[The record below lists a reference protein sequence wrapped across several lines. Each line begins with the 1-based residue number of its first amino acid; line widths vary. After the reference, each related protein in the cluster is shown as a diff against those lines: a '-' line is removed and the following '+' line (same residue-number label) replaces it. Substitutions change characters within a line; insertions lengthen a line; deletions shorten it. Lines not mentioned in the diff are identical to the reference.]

1 MDKFISMERN
11 SSEND
16 SRALVVF
23 TDGACSANGKKNA
36 RGGYSTV
43 WPDYPN
49 MDGGWPLEGEKATN
63 NRAEFMGLIRAFEI
77 ADRIEPE
84 RKRKLEVYTDSMF
97 LINCVTKWLTGW
109 KRNGFKKA
117 DGKPVLN
124 QDLLL
129 LIDQLRMKRVVVLNH
144 VRAHTGNTDW
154 KSVYN
159 AKADELAVNA
169 VTKPP
174 L

>member
-1 MDKFISMERN
+1 MEIN
-11 SSEND
+11 EKENTI
-16 SRALVVF
+16 AKLVVF

-36 RGGYSTV
+36 RGGYSAV
-43 WPDYPN
+43 WPDYPH

-63 NRAEFMGLIRAFEI
+63 NRAEFMGLIKSFEI
-77 ADRIEPE
+77 ADKIDPE
-84 RKRKLEVYTDSMF
+84 RKLHLEVYTDSMF
-97 LINCVTKWLTGW
+97 LINCITKWLAGW

-129 LIDQLRMKRVVVLNH
+129 IIDQLRMKRMVVLNH
-144 VRAHTGNTDW
+144 VRAHTGKTDW

-159 AKADELAVNA
+159 AKADALAVSA
-169 VTKPP
+169 VKN
-174 L
+174 